1 MPDPSVPGFSRA
13 RQVVTLLVMLCLS
26 LAASSASTEARVL
39 PADSV
44 LWSRLQRAAWV
55 EQGDP
60 HAQHLIYVVT
70 DANCPFCH
78 DLWLSLQP
86 YYKKGLRVRFV
97 LVGVISDD
105 SPGKAAAIL
114 QAANPSAAL
123 DQNEKGWARLPNDLG
138 GGIKPLANP
147 APGTLEAIKANERL
161 MRDLGARGTPALV
174 YRADDQAIHVV
185 QSALSP
191 EKLASVVATAG
202 AD

>member
-1 MPDPSVPGFSRA
+1 MPAGLVPGFSRA
-13 RQVVTLLVMLCLS
+13 GQVVTALVMLCLS
-26 LAASSASTEARVL
+26 LAASSASIQARVL
-39 PADSV
+39 PPDSE

-86 YYKKGLRVRFV
+86 YYKRGVKVRFV
-97 LVGVISDD
+97 MVGVISED

-114 QAANPSAAL
+114 QSPNPSLAL
-123 DQNEKGWARLPNDLG
+123 DQNEKGWAKLPNDLG

-147 APGTLEAIKANERL
+147 APGTLAAIKANERL
-161 MRDLGARGTPALV
+161 MRDLGVQGTPALV
-174 YRADDQAIHVV
+174 YRGNDRGIHVL
-185 QSALSP
+185 QSALSA
-191 EKLASVVATAG
+191 EKLASVVAA
-202 AD
+202 ARPD